1 MEFSSTSFVMPS
13 NLFSARIE
21 NENETE
27 LTSIFP
33 AAVLS
38 FIFLGGKM
46 FDLAIPSK
54 KNFFFFWPHRKKTD
68 SLDFFWPTGSPSS
81 SASHGW
87 KTQMRTKVR
96 LALRSSVTKA
106 ELSYA
111 MERERERNKHERR
124 LCILTAPK
132 KCLYSGFDET

>member
-38 FIFLGGKM
+38 FIFFGGKM

-54 KNFFFFWPHRKKTD
+54 KKKN
-68 SLDFFWPTGSPSS
+68 
-81 SASHGW
+81 SAQ
-87 KTQMRTKVR
+87 K
-96 LALRSSVTKA
+96 
-106 ELSYA
+106 
-111 MERERERNKHERR
+111 
-124 LCILTAPK
+124 
-132 KCLYSGFDET
+132 

>member
-27 LTSIFP
+27 LTSIFS
-33 AAVLS
+33 AAVVLLS

-46 FDLAIPSK
+46 FHLAIPSK
-54 KNFFFFWPHRKKTD
+54 KNFFFFGLTGKTD

-111 MERERERNKHERR
+111 MEREREEQ
-124 LCILTAPK
+124 A
-132 KCLYSGFDET
+132 